1 MSERWRQLSE
11 RQIAE
16 SLLAQG
22 RTVEEIQAAIRLK
35 RQTLKAEAERD
46 AKIAEAL
53 KKQEEAEK
61 AAFEK
66 ERKDQASIYGEY
78 DSEEMQDLIDKGNDV
93 IEDKI
98 AKDLN
103 KLTVEGAKYKANK
116 ELHGEETSGVLL
128 SYGDDKFVTGTLNR
142 TYGDKG
148 FVFNNDVNNDQV
160 SVTFK
165 GGEKYTIY
173 TNHWDSD
180 DDMEASKNLQKWM
193 QGQLENEY
201 KIGGAGNNY

>member
-66 ERKDQASIYGEY
+66 ERKDQASIYGE
-78 DSEEMQDLIDKGNDV
+78 
-93 IEDKI
+93 
-98 AKDLN
+98 
-103 KLTVEGAKYKANK
+103 
-116 ELHGEETSGVLL
+116 
-128 SYGDDKFVTGTLNR
+128 
-142 TYGDKG
+142 
-148 FVFNNDVNNDQV
+148 
-160 SVTFK
+160 
-165 GGEKYTIY
+165 
-173 TNHWDSD
+173 
-180 DDMEASKNLQKWM
+180 
-193 QGQLENEY
+193 
-201 KIGGAGNNY
+201 